1 MSDIIKE
8 LKEKVVEQKKIIDLL
23 TEENNTLKKK
33 LMDVMN
39 EVP

>member
-8 LKEKVVEQKKIIDLL
+8 LQEKVAAQKKIIDLL

-33 LMDVMN
+33 LMAVMD
-39 EVP
+39 ETP